1 MRNLTR
7 KKKGWEGGEVL
18 LLNPEHCYNSHC
30 RICLL
35 RETGLTNF
43 PLHFA
48 LLLMGFTFTISQVM
62 VIRELQVVFV
72 GNELSIAIILANWL
86 LLEATGSFVVGKK
99 IGEWGLREGG
109 YAFFQLL
116 LSGLLPLTLYA
127 IRAWNDLMGLAPG
140 EGASL
145 LQILFWT
152 IPILAPVG
160 IIDGIL
166 FALGCT
172 LHSKWTEQGAVSIG
186 RVYLL
191 EAIGAGSGG
200 ALYTFLFIPYLGS
213 FQVASLLGIANL
225 LSGFLLVLKS
235 RGVQK
240 LNWAFLGLWGY
251 LVFVNLLLFIPY
263 SSQIIEKISMQR
275 LWRGF
280 EILESRW
287 SPFGNVTVARREEQ
301 LTFFSN
307 GIPLCNIPV
316 PNIGF
321 VEELVH
327 YPLLLSPSP
336 KNVLIVGGGFG
347 GVIQEI
353 LKHPVEEVH
362 YAEID
367 PLIIQLIREN
377 QTPLTRKELENPKV
391 RVHILDGRHFLK
403 TTRQKFDTIL
413 LNLPGPS
420 TLELNRFYTVEFFR
434 EAFRVLGM
442 EGILALPVPGSETY
456 LAPEARELNLSIL
469 KSLRETFSSVAVIPG
484 DPNFILASPS
494 EKLEPLTAD
503 RLIRRLEEDKIPTQ
517 FVTPGHIKRKMEKQ
531 RLEWLDEALKQAEG
545 VRMNRDLNP
554 SGIYYGIAYWNA
566 QFHPSV
572 QAFWNRVG
580 EFRLSYFGLVL
591 LALVGAVA
599 VYRKRPTTS
608 GGKGSLQGTLIWVVT
623 TTGFFGTAM
632 SILLI
637 LSFQTLYGYAYGW
650 IGLLVAAFM
659 AGLALGSWMMNRDLK
674 RSQDWI
680 MTLIG
685 LESFIALFCLLVIFI
700 LYFLYSS
707 GREPVN
713 LWTDRIGFLLM
724 NLLSGFWVGLEFPL
738 SSMIFTGSEE
748 GVGRTA
754 GILYASDLLGAWAG
768 ALLVGVIF
776 IPVLGILLTCGGII
790 LLKLASLALLSISEF
805 GFRHGE

>member
-7 KKKGWEGGEVL
+7 KKKGWEPSLL
-18 LLNPEHCYNSHC
+18 LLNPEPCYNPPCWIHFLGE
-30 RICLL
+30 I
-35 RETGLTNF
+35 GLTHF
-43 PLHFA
+43 SLYFA
-48 LLLMGFTFTISQVM
+48 LLVMGFTFTISQVM
-62 VIRELQVVFV
+62 VIRELLVVFV
-72 GNELSIAIILANWL
+72 GNELSIGIILGNWL
-86 LLEATGSFVVGKK
+86 LLEAAGSFVVGRRV
-99 IGEWGLREGG
+99 GEWGLREGG

-127 IRAWNDLMGLAPG
+127 IRAWNDFMGLVPG

-152 IPILAPVG
+152 IPVLAPVG
-160 IIDGIL
+160 ILDGIL

-172 LHSKWTEQGAVSIG
+172 LHSKWTEKGAVSIG
-186 RVYLL
+186 KVYLL

-213 FQVASLLGIANL
+213 FQVASLLGMVNL
-225 LSGFLLVLKS
+225 LSGFLLVLDSGGARKW
-235 RGVQK
+235 K
-240 LNWAFLGLWGY
+240 WAFMGLWGY
-251 LVFVNLLLFIPY
+251 FAFVNLLLFIPY
-263 SSQIIEKISMQR
+263 SSQMIERISMQR

-280 EILESRW
+280 EILDSRW
-287 SPFGNVTVARREEQ
+287 SPFGNVTVARREGQ

-307 GIPLCNIPV
+307 GIPLCNVPV
-316 PNIGF
+316 PNISF

-336 KNVLIVGGGFG
+336 RSALIVGGGFG

-367 PLIIQLIREN
+367 PLIIHLIRQN
-377 QTPLTRKELENPKV
+377 QTSLTRRENENPKV
-391 RVHILDGRHFLK
+391 QIHILDGRHFLK
-403 TTRQKFDTIL
+403 TTREKFDAIL
-413 LNLPGPS
+413 LNLPGPF
-420 TLELNRFYTVEFFR
+420 TLELNRFYTVEFFQ
-434 EAFRVLGM
+434 EAFRLLGM
-442 EGILALPVPGSETY
+442 DGILAFPLPGSETY
-456 LAPEARELNLSIL
+456 LAPEARKLTLSIL

-503 RLIRRLEEDKIPTQ
+503 RLIRCLREKKIATQ
-517 FVTPGHIKRKMEKQ
+517 FVTPPHIERKMEKQ
-531 RLEWLDEALKQAEG
+531 RLEWLEEALKQGER
-545 VRMNRDLNP
+545 VRLNRDLNP
-554 SGIYYGIAYWNA
+554 SGVYYGIAYWNA
-566 QFHPSV
+566 QFHPSF
-572 QAFWNRVG
+572 QAFWNWVG

-591 LALVGAVA
+591 LGLVGAVA
-599 VYRKRPTTS
+599 VYRKRTTT
-608 GGKGSLQGTLIWVVT
+608 GRGKRTLQGTLIWVVT

-659 AGLALGSWMMNRDLK
+659 AGLALGSWMMTRDLEK
-674 RSQDWI
+674 SQNWI
-680 MTLIG
+680 ITLIG
-685 LESFIALFCLLVIFI
+685 LEGFIALFSLLVIFI
-700 LYFLYSS
+700 LYSLYSS
-707 GREPVN
+707 GKEPLN
-713 LWTDRIGFLLM
+713 LWTSKIAFLLM

-738 SSMIFTGSEE
+738 SSMIFAQREE
-748 GVGRTA
+748 RVARTA
-754 GILYASDLLGAWAG
+754 GILYAADLLGAWAG

-776 IPVLGILLTCGGII
+776 IPALGILLTCGGII
-790 LLKLASLALLSISEF
+790 LLKLASLALLSIAEF
-805 GFRHGE
+805 GFRNAE

>member
-1 MRNLTR
+1 
-7 KKKGWEGGEVL
+7 
-18 LLNPEHCYNSHC
+18 
-30 RICLL
+30 
-35 RETGLTNF
+35 
-43 PLHFA
+43 
-48 LLLMGFTFTISQVM
+48 MGFTFTISQVM
-62 VIRELQVVFV
+62 VIRELLVVFV

-86 LLEATGSFVVGKK
+86 LLEAAGSFVIGRKV
-99 IGEWGLREGG
+99 GEWGLGEGG

-116 LSGLLPLTLYA
+116 LSALLPLTLYS
-127 IRAWNDLMGLAPG
+127 IRAWNDFMGLAPG

-166 FALGCT
+166 FALGCA
-172 LHSKWTEQGAVSIG
+172 LYSKWTEGGAVSIG

-213 FQVASLLGIANL
+213 FQVASLLGLANL

-235 RGVQK
+235 GGIQK
-240 LNWAFLGLWGY
+240 WKWAFFGLWGY
-251 LVFVNLLLFIPY
+251 LVFVNLVLFVPY

-280 EILESRW
+280 EILDSRW

-307 GIPLCNIPV
+307 GVPLCNIPV

-336 KNVLIVGGGFG
+336 KKVLIVGGGFG
-347 GVIQEI
+347 GVIREI

-391 RVHILDGRHFLK
+391 QVHILDGRHFLK
-403 TTRQKFDTIL
+403 TTREKFDTII
-413 LNLPGPS
+413 LNLPPPL

-434 EAFRVLGM
+434 EAYRVLGM
-442 EGILALPVPGSETY
+442 EGILALPVPGSEAY

-494 EKLEPLTAD
+494 GKLEPLTAD
-503 RLIRRLEEDKIPTQ
+503 RLARRLEEERIPTQ
-517 FVTPGHIKRKMEKQ
+517 FVTPVHIKLKMEKQ
-531 RLEWLDEALKQAEG
+531 RLEWLDEALKQGEG

-591 LALVGAVA
+591 LGLVGAVA
-599 VYRKRPTTS
+599 VYRKRLKA
-608 GGKGSLQGTLIWVVT
+608 GEGKRALRGTLIWVVMT
-623 TTGFFGTAM
+623 SGFFGMAM

-659 AGLALGSWMMNRDLK
+659 AGLALGTWMMNRDLEK
-674 RSQDWI
+674 SQDWI

-685 LESFIALFCLLVIFI
+685 LEGFIALFSLLVIFI
-700 LYFLYSS
+700 LYLMYSS
-707 GREPVN
+707 GKESGN
-713 LWTDRIGFLLM
+713 LWTERIGFLLM
-724 NLLSGFWVGLEFPL
+724 TLLTGFWVGLEFPL
-738 SSMIFTGSEE
+738 CSMIFTEGQE

-754 GILYASDLLGAWAG
+754 GVLYASDLLGAWAG

-790 LLKLASLALLSISEF
+790 LLKLASLALLGIAEF
-805 GFRHGE
+805 GFRNVE

>member
-1 MRNLTR
+1 L
-7 KKKGWEGGEVL
+7 
-18 LLNPEHCYNSHC
+18 
-30 RICLL
+30 
-35 RETGLTNF
+35 GL
-43 PLHFA
+43 
-48 LLLMGFTFTISQVM
+48 
-62 VIRELQVVFV
+62 
-72 GNELSIAIILANWL
+72 
-86 LLEATGSFVVGKK
+86 
-99 IGEWGLREGG
+99 
-109 YAFFQLL
+109 
-116 LSGLLPLTLYA
+116 
-127 IRAWNDLMGLAPG
+127 
-140 EGASL
+140 
-145 LQILFWT
+145 
-152 IPILAPVG
+152 
-160 IIDGIL
+160 
-166 FALGCT
+166 
-172 LHSKWTEQGAVSIG
+172 
-186 RVYLL
+186 
-191 EAIGAGSGG
+191 
-200 ALYTFLFIPYLGS
+200 
-213 FQVASLLGIANL
+213 ANL

-235 RGVQK
+235 GGIQK
-240 LNWAFLGLWGY
+240 WKWAFFGLWGY
-251 LVFVNLLLFIPY
+251 LVFVNLVLFVPY

-280 EILESRW
+280 EILDSRW

-307 GIPLCNIPV
+307 GVPLCNIPV

-336 KNVLIVGGGFG
+336 KKVLIVGGGFG
-347 GVIQEI
+347 GVIREI

-391 RVHILDGRHFLK
+391 QVHILDGRHFLK
-403 TTRQKFDTIL
+403 TTREKFDTII
-413 LNLPGPS
+413 LNLPPPL

-434 EAFRVLGM
+434 EAYRVLGM
-442 EGILALPVPGSETY
+442 EGILALPVPGSEAY

-494 EKLEPLTAD
+494 GKLEPLTAD
-503 RLIRRLEEDKIPTQ
+503 RLARRLEEEKIPTQ
-517 FVTPGHIKRKMEKQ
+517 FVTPVHIKLKMEKQ
-531 RLEWLDEALKQAEG
+531 RLEWLDEALKQGEG

-591 LALVGAVA
+591 LGLVGAVA
-599 VYRKRPTTS
+599 VYRKRPATL
-608 GGKGSLQGTLIWVVT
+608 GRKGPLQGTLIWVVT

-659 AGLALGSWMMNRDLK
+659 AGLALGSWMMNRDLQ
-674 RSQDWI
+674 RSQDWT

-707 GREPVN
+707 GKEPVN
-713 LWTDRIGFLLM
+713 LWTDKIGFLLM

-738 SSMIFTGSEE
+738 SSMIFAGNEK
-748 GVGRTA
+748 GVARTA
-754 GILYASDLLGAWAG
+754 GILYAADLLGAWAG

-790 LLKLASLALLSISEF
+790 LLKLASLALLGIAEF
-805 GFRHGE
+805 GFRNGE